1 MTTAVASTLVDE
13 TYDAPEQCTL
23 LELVS
28 VMNEVTENESEV
40 VATVVHMIR
49 TGAVE
54 LTGNFRG
61 AGTACFADVALAN

>member
-1 MTTAVASTLVDE
+1 MTTAVASTLVNE
-13 TYDAPEQCTL
+13 TYAQPEQCTL
-23 LELVS
+23 LELLS

-40 VATVVHMIR
+40 VAMVVHMIR

-61 AGTACFADVALAN
+61 AGSASFADIAYAN